1 VIDTPAPS
9 RSSTAVRRPRPTADV
24 TLRAVVFDLDD
35 TLVDQVSASGAAV
48 VAWAAELGITG
59 ADVTARWAALSER
72 HYARY
77 QKREITFTGQRRERV
92 REFLAAD
99 LTDAEADGLFA
110 GYLERYEAGWTAFGD
125 AIPALRRVR
134 AAGLTAAVLTNGDE
148 GQQRRKLDRLGLTR
162 EIDLLVASSALP
174 AGKPDP
180 RAFRHVTELL
190 GVNPGAALMVGDSV
204 AKDING
210 ARAAGL
216 PAILLDRYGTHPA
229 MDVRRIRTLD
239 ELTF

>member
-1 VIDTPAPS
+1 M
-9 RSSTAVRRPRPTADV
+9 

-48 VAWAAELGITG
+48 VAWAATLGVTG
-59 ADVTARWAALSER
+59 PDVTGRWTALSER

-77 QKREITFTGQRRERV
+77 QRREITFSGQRRERV

-110 GYLERYEAGWTAFGD
+110 GYLERYEAGWTVFGD
-125 AIPALRRVR
+125 AIPALRRTR

-148 GQQRRKLDRLGLTR
+148 GQQRRKIDRLGLTA
-162 EIDLLVASSALP
+162 EIDLMVASSSLP

-180 RAFRHVTELL
+180 RAFRHVIDRL
-190 GVNPGAALMVGDSV
+190 GVDAGAALMVGDSP
-204 AKDING
+204 AKDIHG

-216 PAILLDRYGTHPA
+216 PAVLLDRYDTHPD